1 MGMRA
6 GSVAGALLHLAFAAG
21 LLGVPTAPVHAQNPQ
36 HKVLPTFTAPKMPQ
50 LSTLPSKGQAKV
62 KHWARKFSPQAITSK
77 AQLAQIIQGGPTIP
91 LWQGSDT
98 TECCG
103 TFDFIMV
110 GKDPTVKQSNPVTGI
125 TAEII
130 PVKFTF
136 IGETGNVVFDPSKKD
151 ACGPR
156 SAVSML
162 MSSPIF
168 TPIRLTIGE
177 TFLGKGQYVSLFQRA
192 NFWQYTK
199 PGGIN
204 PGYQVSLVPQFL
216 GVLPV
221 NVLGGDIAE
230 GGCGPE
236 GLIDINTF
244 DAFLQN
250 TILPALG
257 QFGVGPLILPVF
269 LFENVVMAD
278 GDLCCILGYHS
289 SFINQHG
296 TLQTYVVANYET
308 NGFFGEPDTVVMSHE
323 ISEWM
328 NNPTVSNTSD
338 GNIVPVWFSTY
349 GGGVGCQNNLEV
361 GDPLEAGIPETSNP
375 PAIYQIKMPGF
386 TYSVQDLAFK
396 AWFFQDDGSTVAN
409 GFGSLFGTFDSPSA
423 FHEFCEAP
431 C

>member
-1 MGMRA
+1 MGMKA
-6 GSVAGALLHLAFAAG
+6 GSVSGVLLQLVFAAG
-21 LLGVPTAPVHAQNPQ
+21 LLAAPTAPVHAE
-36 HKVLPTFTAPKMPQ
+36 KVLPTFTAPKMPQ
-50 LSTLPSKGQAKV
+50 ISALPSKGQAKSV
-62 KHWARKFSPQAITSK
+62 HWARHFAAGGQVRPS
-77 AQLAQIIQGGPTIP
+77 LAQILQGGPTIP
-91 LWQGSDT
+91 LWQGSDPNF
-98 TECCG
+98 CCNY
-103 TFDFIMV
+103 IMV

-136 IGETGNVVFDPSKKD
+136 VGETGNVVFDPSKKD

-162 MSSPIF
+162 MRSPIF
-168 TPIRLTIGE
+168 TPIRLTTGE

-192 NFWQYTK
+192 NFWQYTM

-216 GVLPV
+216 GVLPI
-221 NVLGGDIAE
+221 NVFGGGIAE

-236 GLIDINTF
+236 GFIDINTF
-244 DAFLQN
+244 DAFLQS

-269 LFENVVMAD
+269 QFENVVMFD
-278 GDLCCILGYHS
+278 GENCCILGYHS

-308 NGFFGEPDTVVMSHE
+308 NDFFGLPDTVVMSHE
-323 ISEWM
+323 IGEWM
-328 NNPTVSNTSD
+328 DNPTVSNTSD
-338 GNIVPVWFSTY
+338 GNIVPVWFSDY
-349 GGGVGCQNNLEV
+349 GAGVGCQDNLEV
-361 GDPLEAGIPETSNP
+361 GDPLEAGIPETPNP
-375 PAIYQIKMPGF
+375 PAIYEIPMPGF

-396 AWFFQDDGSTVAN
+396 AWFFQDDPSTVAN
-409 GFGSLFGTFDSPSA
+409 GFGSLFGTFGSPSA
-423 FHEFCEAP
+423 FHEFCE
-431 C
+431 